1 MPDKPKYYL
10 TTPIYYTN
18 GLPHIGHTYSTIV
31 CDTIRRYKRMRGFDV
46 VMTTGT
52 DEHGINVERSAQK
65 AGIPPS
71 EYVGKM
77 AAEWKKLW
85 DDLGLTADEFIR
97 TTEIKHART
106 VQWLFRQCKDNGF
119 IYPGHYTGQYCIYDN
134 AYVDVKPGENCPD
147 CGRPTETVTE
157 ENYYFKLSYFQQP
170 LLNWYKEHPEFIQPE
185 ARRNEILSFV
195 EGGLRDLSITRT
207 SIRWGIPVPGEE
219 SHVFYVWFDA
229 LTAYLSAVGGPEYK
243 SRGYWP
249 ANLHLVGKEIIR
261 FHAVYWPAFL
271 MAAGFTPEELPKQIW
286 AHGWL
291 LMDSSKMS
299 KSKGNVVR
307 PRPIVDVLGMDALR
321 YYLLRETVF
330 GSDGNFSYDAL
341 IQRYNSDLANG
352 LGNLASRTLTMI
364 EKYFDNKVPARNVP
378 MESETG
384 FWENVKG
391 HAEMLAQNDHTEGAA
406 SSSVLLRLE
415 NFEFS
420 NALEGVWSLISGVDA
435 YLSSKKPWALAEDEK
450 QRETLGGVLYIAAEA
465 LRFVAVLAHP
475 ILPDCT
481 QKLWRQLG
489 QTDRLDDFR
498 IDRLEWGK
506 LRPGTIVSKSETLFP
521 RIDKKEAQER
531 MEAMENEEQ
540 NAPSPA
546 ATTPTTGLAPGASA
560 AAAIAPVGTPGSASP
575 APAAASEKIGIDDF
589 TKVEMRVGQIKTAE
603 RIIGADKLLKL
614 TVDIGTEIR
623 QICAGIAQFY
633 EPEKLIGRKVAVVVN
648 LAPRKLRGVESN
660 GMIVAASVGPEG
672 RPVLAGFPDE
682 DVEVGARLR

>member
-71 EYVGKM
+71 EFVGRM

-85 DDLGLTADEFIR
+85 DELGLQADEFVR
-97 TTEIKHART
+97 TTDLKHAHT
-106 VQWLFRQCKDNGF
+106 VQWLFKLCKENGY

-134 AYVDVKPGENCPD
+134 AYVDVKPGEPCPD

-157 ENYYFKLSYFQQP
+157 ANYFFKLSAFQKP
-170 LLNWYKEHPEFIQPE
+170 LLDFYKKNPNFIQPE
-185 ARRNEILSFV
+185 ARKNEILSFV
-195 EGGLRDLSITRT
+195 ESGLRDLSMTRT
-207 SIRWGIPVPGEE
+207 SVRWGIPVPGEE

-229 LTAYLSAVGGPEYK
+229 LCAYLTAVGGPNYEQ
-243 SRGYWP
+243 RGYWP
-249 ANLHLVGKEIIR
+249 ADLHLVGKEIIR

-271 MAAGFTPEELPKQIW
+271 MAAMLPIPKQIW

-330 GSDGNFSYDAL
+330 GQDGNFSYDAL

-352 LGNLASRTLTMI
+352 LGNLASRTAALI
-364 EKYFDNKVPARNVP
+364 EKYF
-378 MESETG
+378 
-384 FWENVKG
+384 
-391 HAEMLAQNDHTEGAA
+391 EGK
-406 SSSVLLRLE
+406 
-415 NFEFS
+415 
-420 NALEGVWSLISGVDA
+420 IP
-435 YLSSKKPWALAEDEK
+435 KPGALAPQDETVANET
-450 QRETLGGVLYIAAEA
+450 QAAIAEVLESYETLGFNRVLERLWALIATADRYLTSEKPWSAEVNQQRRA
-465 LRFVAVLAHP
+465 AVLWTTAELIRVVLVLAHP
-475 ILPDCT
+475 ALPESTAKVWAVYGLFGRVSAQDLGALT
-481 QKLWRQLG
+481 WGQLA
-489 QTDRLDDFR
+489 
-498 IDRLEWGK
+498 
-506 LRPGTIVSKSETLFP
+506 PGTPLGKSQPLFP

-540 NAPSPA
+540 KAPSPA
-546 ATTPTTGLAPGASA
+546 ATTTPTTGLAPGASA
-560 AAAIAPVGTPGSASP
+560 AAAIAPAGTPGSTTP

-603 RIIGADKLLKL
+603 RIVGADKLLKL

>member
-85 DDLGLTADEFIR
+85 DDLGLQADEFVR
-97 TTEIKHART
+97 TTDLKHAHT
-106 VQWLFRQCKDNGF
+106 VQWLFKLCKENGY

-134 AYVDVKPGENCPD
+134 AYVDVKPGEPCPD

-157 ENYYFKLSYFQQP
+157 ANYFFKLSAFQKP
-170 LLNWYKEHPEFIQPE
+170 LLDFYKKNPNFIQPE
-185 ARRNEILSFV
+185 ARRNEVLSFV

-219 SHVFYVWFDA
+219 PHVFYVWFDA
-229 LTAYLSAVGGPEYK
+229 LSAYLTAVGGPNYEQ
-243 SRGYWP
+243 RGYWP
-249 ANLHLVGKEIIR
+249 ADLHLVGKEIIR

-271 MAAGFTPEELPKQIW
+271 MAAMLPIPKQIW

-352 LGNLASRTLTMI
+352 LGNLASRTAALI
-364 EKYFDNKVPARNVP
+364 EKYFEGRIPKPGALAPQDEAVAKETQAAVGEVLEAYETLGFSRVL
-378 MESETG
+378 EKLWALIGTADGYLTSE
-384 FWENVKG
+384 
-391 HAEMLAQNDHTEGAA
+391 
-406 SSSVLLRLE
+406 
-415 NFEFS
+415 
-420 NALEGVWSLISGVDA
+420 
-435 YLSSKKPWALAEDEK
+435 KPWAANVDQ
-450 QRETLGGVLYIAAEA
+450 QRRAAVLWTTSELI
-465 LRFVAVLAHP
+465 RVVVALAHP
-475 ILPDCT
+475 ILPDST
-481 QKLWRQLG
+481 LKVWTVYGLPGRISGQDLGSLNWGQLV
-489 QTDRLDDFR
+489 
-498 IDRLEWGK
+498 
-506 LRPGTIVSKSETLFP
+506 PGTALGKSQPLFP

-546 ATTPTTGLAPGASA
+546 AAAKAPASGTTPGSSA
-560 AAAIAPVGTPGSASP
+560 AAAIAPAGTPGSAAP

-603 RIIGADKLLKL
+603 RIVGADKLLKL